1 MWVIKN
7 KIEAT
12 SEQPDSINRAVS
24 KAAILFSVAAVLL
37 THRPGA
43 RADVYGQDQTGL
55 MPGRNIAILYRMVL
69 SGVVIR
75 RGY

>member
-12 SEQPDSINRAVS
+12 LEQPDLINLSVS

-37 THRPGA
+37 THKDWRTRRHLQTKSDGTS
-43 RADVYGQDQTGL
+43 RAW
-55 MPGRNIAILYRMVL
+55 P
-69 SGVVIR
+69 
-75 RGY
+75 